1 MSSQKSLIVSIDIGS
16 SKIASLVT
24 EASSEEDISFITG
37 STSKSEGFKSGSIAD
52 MQKAENTVLNCI
64 HELESLSRENIQSA
78 NVVISGLGTKSYYFF
93 QKIKIETETVTQKDV
108 NLLVS
113 MLIREF
119 EQKNQE
125 IIHYFPIEY
134 SIDGQDQILNPVGM
148 TGVELGCR
156 IHIIAASKIL
166 LDNIT
171 TCFANCQVKIDNVI
185 LGVYA
190 SGLSCLT
197 KDEMQMGSLV
207 IDLGSKITSFG
218 IFLDNKLIYS
228 SYIGI
233 GSFHIT
239 SDIAKAFSI
248 DFDIAE
254 KIKIFY
260 GKAIDNFGDNS
271 YKTIENEKLGCSY
284 DAISH
289 IRYEDIGE
297 VIIPRVEEIIEEVKK
312 EYDKLGLDHL
322 IARKIVITGG
332 GSNLM
337 YISDYVQKLFNKQTR
352 IGEPE
357 MFKNMEDPRNI
368 ISHASSIGG
377 VKYVAKMNAKEY
389 TSGLIK
395 NKSVFGKII
404 DWIRENI

>member
-1 MSSQKSLIVSIDIGS
+1 MSSQKSLIVSIDVGS
-16 SKIASLVT
+16 SKIASLVV
-24 EASSEEDISFITG
+24 ESSSEDDISFITS
-37 STSKSEGFKSGSIAD
+37 STSKSEGFKSGSITD
-52 MQKAENTVLNCI
+52 MQKAENTILNCI
-64 HELESLSRENIQSA
+64 HELESLSKKNIQSA
-78 NVVISGLGTKSYYFF
+78 NVVISGFGTKSYYFY
-93 QKIKIETETVTQKDV
+93 QKIKLETDSVTQKDV
-108 NLLVS
+108 NLLISKLV
-113 MLIREF
+113 REF
-119 EQKNQE
+119 EQQNQE

-134 SIDGQDQILNPVGM
+134 SIDGQDQILNPIGM
-148 TGVELGCR
+148 TGTELGCR

-166 LDNIT
+166 LDNLS

-185 LGVYA
+185 LGAYA

-197 KDEMQMGSLV
+197 NDEMQMGSLV
-207 IDLGSKITSFG
+207 IDLGSRTTSFG

-228 SYIGI
+228 SYINI

-239 SDIAKAFSI
+239 SDVAKAFSI
-248 DFDIAE
+248 DFDTAE

-260 GKAIDNFGDNS
+260 GKAIDNFGDKS
-271 YKTIENEKLGCSY
+271 YKIIEHEKLGCSY
-284 DAISH
+284 DSISH
-289 IRYEDIGE
+289 IRYDDISE

-357 MFKNMEDPRNI
+357 MFRNMNDSRNI
-368 ISHASSIGG
+368 ISYPSSIGA
-377 VKYVAKMNAKEY
+377 VKYVAQINAKAY
-389 TSGLIK
+389 SSSLMK
-395 NKSVFGKII
+395 NKSIFGKVIN
-404 DWIRENI
+404 WIKENI

>member
-1 MSSQKSLIVSIDIGS
+1 MGSQKSLIVSIDLGS
-16 SKIASLVT
+16 SKISSLVT
-24 EASSEEDISFITG
+24 EASSEEDISFIT
-37 STSKSEGFKSGSIAD
+37 SNNSKSEGFSSSSITD
-52 MQKAENTVLNCI
+52 MQKAEHTVLNCI
-64 HELESLSRENIQSA
+64 HELETSSRKNIQSA

-93 QKIKIETETVTQKDV
+93 QKIKIETEVVTQKDI
-108 NLLVS
+108 NLLISKLV
-113 MLIREF
+113 REF

-134 SIDGQDQILNPVGM
+134 SIDEQEQILNPIGM
-148 TGVELGCR
+148 TGTELGCR

-171 TCFANCQVKIDNVI
+171 SCFANCQVKIDNII
-185 LGVYA
+185 LGIYA

-207 IDLGSKITSFG
+207 IDLGSKTTSFG

-228 SYIGI
+228 SYINI

-239 SDIAKAFSI
+239 SDLAKVFSI

-260 GKAIDNFGDNS
+260 GKAIDNFANNS
-271 YKTIENEKLGCSY
+271 YKIIEHEKIGCSY

-289 IRYEDIGE
+289 IRYEDINE

-368 ISHASSIGG
+368 ITHSSSIGG
-377 VKYVAKMNAKEY
+377 VKYVAKINAKEY
-389 TSGLIK
+389 YSGLMK
-395 NKSVFGKII
+395 NKSMLGKII
-404 DWIRENI
+404 DWVKENI